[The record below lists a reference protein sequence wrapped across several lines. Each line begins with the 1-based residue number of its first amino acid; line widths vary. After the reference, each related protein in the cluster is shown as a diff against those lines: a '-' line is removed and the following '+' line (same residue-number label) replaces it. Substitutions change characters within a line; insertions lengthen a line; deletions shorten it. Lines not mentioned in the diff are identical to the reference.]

1 MPLGYV
7 VTLQCYDSTRWT
19 FVCQFPSRFLRLPT
33 DLGLF
38 FFSSFFLSAPRLPG
52 NTSISC
58 GCVAAP
64 LPPSALPDP
73 IALPLVSTGLLT
85 SGSWTSAALVIKE
98 HWSDIHP
105 RLSSSRR
112 LSALTLFLPPPPSF
126 PNHLLLLLVHALYF
140 SVHSPGEALAGIAA
154 LAQKSLQTACVST
167 DCRNLLGAF
176 QRGPLLIEMHL

>member
-19 FVCQFPSRFLRLPT
+19 FVCQFPSRFLRLADGPWP
-33 DLGLF
+33 F

-64 LPPSALPDP
+64 LPPSVLPDP

-112 LSALTLFLPPPPSF
+112 LSALTLFLPPHPPSPTTSSSSLF
-126 PNHLLLLLVHALYF
+126 MLSIFLSTHLEKHWL
-140 SVHSPGEALAGIAA
+140 EIAA
-154 LAQKSLQTACVST
+154 LAQKSPQTACVST